1 MSNNIAKIKKCGNEK
16 CNKVVSAKKLESE
29 KKKYVKDSGRKCK
42 SKKNPIEKI
51 RCIFDIMNKSKFYS
65 LLQKR
70 SKCVKKNCGNILNKN
85 SKKNNNSL
93 GKKKRKSKSKKN

>member
-1 MSNNIAKIKKCGNEK
+1 
-16 CNKVVSAKKLESE
+16 
-29 KKKYVKDSGRKCK
+29 
-42 SKKNPIEKI
+42 
-51 RCIFDIMNKSKFYS
+51 CIFDIMNKSKFYS